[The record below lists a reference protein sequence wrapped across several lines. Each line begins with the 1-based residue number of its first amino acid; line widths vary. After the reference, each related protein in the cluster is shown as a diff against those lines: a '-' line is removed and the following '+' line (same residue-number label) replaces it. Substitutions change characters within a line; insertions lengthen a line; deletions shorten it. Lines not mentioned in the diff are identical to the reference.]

1 MALHFF
7 LPCYFGQHV
16 QDTYSE
22 LNASLYDSNW
32 INQSESFKKLIRII
46 MENLKK
52 PEKISAFGVF
62 TVDLENF
69 KNAMNS
75 AFSLYAVLKSM
86 N

>member
-16 QDTYSE
+16 EDTYDQLSTSFYE
-22 LNASLYDSNW
+22 SNW
-32 INQSESFKKLIRII
+32 INQSESFKKLMRVM
-46 MENLKK
+46 MENLRK
-52 PEKISAFGVF
+52 PEKVSAFGVF
-62 TVDLENF
+62 TVNLENF

-86 N
+86 K